1 MMMTAPDVI
10 AKLPMYPVE
19 QGGRKSAPP
28 SDYLGCIFE
37 FEGEYFDWRLLLGDF
52 GPLLP
57 GTRATVP
64 IKLLSPE
71 LVRERL
77 LHGGRFIL
85 PEVEPIG
92 EGVGQDISTLDSC

>member
-1 MMMTAPDVI
+1 MMTAPDVI
-10 AKLPMYPVE
+10 AKLTLYPVE
-19 QGGRKSAPP
+19 QGGRKSATP

-37 FEGEYFDWRLLLGDF
+37 FEGEYFDCRLLLGDF

-64 IKLLSPE
+64 IKFLSPE

-77 LHGGRFIL
+77 QNGSRFIL
-85 PEVEPIG
+85 REVEPIG
-92 EGVGQDISTLDSC
+92 EGVVQEISTLDSC